1 LQSIFVNLK
10 NNEIVVII
18 FKKKRVSRMITNT
31 ELEYKGDLYPSEIV
45 SFKQEGDSVYF
56 HTDNSV
62 ILKLTVLRDSMIRF
76 RYTTKGYFSND
87 FSYAIDKSHS
97 HGYNFLEVTEDNHHY
112 QIKTSK
118 VQCRIQKIDMR
129 VSIYDLNENVLLED
143 ELGFHWEESYEY
155 GGNIVKMS
163 KASKDGECF
172 YGLGDKAT
180 QLNLKGKRVENF
192 ATDQYAFSK
201 DQEPLYKVVP
211 FYIGLQKKESYGI
224 FFDNT
229 FRTYFDF
236 CHERRNVTSFWAEGG
251 EMNYYFIY
259 GPLMQDVV
267 TTYTDLTGKPELP
280 PLWALGYHQCKWSYY
295 PESNVKEV
303 AAKFRELQIPCDAIY
318 LDIDYMD
325 GFRCF
330 IWNKNYFPDPKR
342 MVAELA
348 EDGFK
353 TIVIIDPGIKIDKE
367 YSIYKEA
374 LEKDYFCKRAD
385 GPFMKGK
392 VWPGECNFPDYTNPE
407 VREWWAGL
415 FKELISD
422 IGVKGVWNDMNEP
435 AVMEVPNKTFPMDVR
450 HNYDGNPCSHRKAH
464 NIYGTQM
471 ARATYHGVK
480 RFAYPKRPFVITR
493 SAYAGAQRYTSS
505 WTGDNVASWEH
516 LWIANIQ
523 VQRMCI
529 SGMGFTGSD
538 IGGFA
543 EQPSGE
549 LYARWI
555 QLGVFHPFCRTH
567 SSGDHGDQEPW
578 AFDEEVIDITRKFV
592 NLRYQLLPYLYTM
605 FWQYIEEG
613 IPMLKPLVYYD
624 QDDTQTH
631 YRNDE
636 FIFGNQILVCPILE
650 PNSLGRRM
658 YIPNGQWYNYWTNEF
673 ISGGKEIWV
682 DTKFDQIP
690 IFVKA
695 GAIIPKYPVQ
705 QYVGEKEITELT
717 LDLYFNE
724 GKEKSEIYEDAQDG
738 YDYKKGRYSLLS
750 LQTIGKEKELIV
762 QLHKEGKYITSYSTF
777 KINLFGLPFSV
788 KEIEIDNVKIDFDR
802 KSLDK
807 ENYLII
813 DKEFTELHIIGN

>member
-1 LQSIFVNLK
+1 
-10 NNEIVVII
+10 
-18 FKKKRVSRMITNT
+18 MITNT
-31 ELEYKGDLYPSEIV
+31 ELEYKGDLYPSKIV
-45 SFKQEGDSVYF
+45 SLKQEGDSIYF
-56 HTDNSV
+56 NTDNCV
-62 ILKLTVLRDSMIRF
+62 VLKVTILRDSLLRF
-76 RYTTKGYFSND
+76 RFTTKGYFSND
-87 FSYAIDKSHS
+87 FSYAIDKTQL
-97 HGYNFLEVTEDNHHY
+97 HGYNFLEISEEPDYY
-112 QIKTSK
+112 QIVTSK
-118 VQCRIQKIDMR
+118 IKCVIQKLDMR
-129 VSIYDLNENVLLED
+129 KSIYDLKGNILLED

-180 QLNLKGKRVENF
+180 QMNLKGKRLENF
-192 ATDQYAFSK
+192 ATDQYAFQK

-211 FYIGLQKKESYGI
+211 FYIGLQNKQAYGI

-229 FRTYFDF
+229 FRTFFDF

-251 EMNYYFIY
+251 EMNYYFFY
-259 GPLMQDVV
+259 GPKMQDVV

-295 PESNVKEV
+295 PERNVKEV

-318 LDIDYMD
+318 LDIDYME

-330 IWNKNYFPDPKR
+330 TWNKEYFPDPKR

-348 EDGFK
+348 DDGFK
-353 TIVIIDPGIKIDKE
+353 TVVIIDPGIKIDKE
-367 YSIYKEA
+367 YAVYKEA

-385 GPFMKGK
+385 GPYMKGK

-415 FKELISD
+415 FKELVSE

-450 HNYDGNPCSHRKAH
+450 HDYDGNPCSHRKAH

-505 WTGDNVASWEH
+505 WTGDNVATWEH
-516 LWIANIQ
+516 LWVANIQ
-523 VQRMCI
+523 VQRMSI

-578 AFDEEVIDITRKFV
+578 AFDDEVIDITRKFV
-592 NLRYQLLPYLYTM
+592 SLRYQLLPYLYTM
-605 FWQYIEEG
+605 FYQYIEEG
-613 IPMLKPLVYYD
+613 IPMLKPLVYFD
-624 QDDTQTH
+624 QDDIQTH

-636 FIFGNQILVCPILE
+636 FVFGNQILVCPILE
-650 PNSLGRRM
+650 PNGIGRRM
-658 YIPNGQWYNYWTNEF
+658 YIPRGQWYNYWTNNMVK
-673 ISGGKEIWV
+673 GGKEMWV
-682 DTKFDQIP
+682 DTQFDEIP
-690 IFVKA
+690 VFVKA
-695 GAIIPKYPVQ
+695 GSVIPKYPVQ
-705 QYVGEKEITELT
+705 QYVGELDFDELT
-717 LDLYFNE
+717 LDLYYKA
-724 GKEKSEIYEDAQDG
+724 GKEKSVVYEDAQDG
-738 YDYKKGRYSLLS
+738 YDYKKGRFSFL
-750 LQTIGKEKELIV
+750 TFRVTGKEKEINI
-762 QLHKEGKYITSYSTF
+762 QLHKDGKYETNYSKY
-777 KINLFGLPFSV
+777 KINLIGLPFKV
-788 KEIEIDNVKIDFDR
+788 KSIEIDNEEVLFD
-802 KSLDK
+802 SLAF
-807 ENYLII
+807 EINNYLIV
-813 DKEFTELHIIGN
+813 DKEFNVLHITGE

>member
-1 LQSIFVNLK
+1 
-10 NNEIVVII
+10 
-18 FKKKRVSRMITNT
+18 MITNT
-31 ELEYKGDLYPSEIV
+31 ELEFKGDLYPSKIV
-45 SFKQEGDSVYF
+45 SFKHEVDSVYF
-56 HTDNSV
+56 NTDNSV
-62 ILKLTVLRDSMIRF
+62 VLKVTVIRDSLIRF

-87 FSYAIDKSHS
+87 FSYAIDKNHA
-97 HGYNFLEVTEDNHHY
+97 HGYNFLEVTSEKEYY
-112 QIKTSK
+112 QIQTSK
-118 VQCRIQKIDMR
+118 VKCVIQKSDMR
-129 VSIYDLNENVLLED
+129 VSIFDLNGNVLLED
-143 ELGFHWEESYEY
+143 ELGFHWEESYEH

-180 QLNLKGKRVENF
+180 QMNLKGKRLENF
-192 ATDQYAFSK
+192 ATDQYAFQK

-211 FYIGLQKKESYGI
+211 FYIGLQNKQAYGI

-229 FRTYFDF
+229 FRTFFDF
-236 CHERRNVTSFWAEGG
+236 CHERRNVTSFWSEGG

-259 GPLMQDVV
+259 GPQMEDVV
-267 TTYTDLTGKPELP
+267 MSYTDLTGKPELP

-295 PESNVKEV
+295 PESNVKEIT
-303 AAKFRELQIPCDAIY
+303 AKFRELKIPCDAIY
-318 LDIDYMD
+318 LDIDYME

-330 IWNKNYFPDPKR
+330 TWNKEYFPDPKR

-353 TIVIIDPGIKIDKE
+353 TVVIIDPGIKIDKE
-367 YSIYKEA
+367 YSVYKEA

-385 GPFMKGK
+385 GPYMKGK

-450 HNYDGNPCSHRKAH
+450 HDYDGNPCSHRKAH

-480 RFAYPKRPFVITR
+480 RFAYPKRPFIITR
-493 SAYAGAQRYTSS
+493 SAYAGAQRYSSS
-505 WTGDNVASWEH
+505 WTGDNVATWEH

-523 VQRMCI
+523 VQRMSI

-578 AFDEEVIDITRKFV
+578 AFDSEVIDITRKFV

-624 QDDTQTH
+624 QTDIQTH

-636 FIFGNQILVCPILE
+636 FVFGNQILVCPILE
-650 PNSLGRRM
+650 PNAVGRRM
-658 YIPNGQWYNYWTNEF
+658 YIPRGQWYDYWTNNLVT
-673 ISGGKEIWV
+673 GGKEIWV
-682 DTKFDQIP
+682 DTKFDEIP
-690 IFVKA
+690 VFIKA
-695 GAIIPKYPVQ
+695 GAMIPKYPVQ
-705 QYVGEKEITELT
+705 QYVGELEFDELT
-717 LDLYFNE
+717 LDLYYKD
-724 GKEKSEIYEDAQDG
+724 GKEKSVVYEDAQDG
-738 YDYKKGRYSLLS
+738 YDYKKGRYSFLTF
-750 LQTIGKEKELIV
+750 QVTGKEKELNI
-762 QLHKEGKYITSYSTF
+762 QLHKEGKYDTPYSKY
-777 KINLFGLPFSV
+777 KINFIGFPFKV
-788 KEIEIDNVKIDFDR
+788 KSIEIDNEKVSFDS
-802 KSLDK
+802 KK
-807 ENYLII
+807 FEQNHFLIVA
-813 DKEFTELHIIGN
+813 KEFNVLNISGE

>member
-1 LQSIFVNLK
+1 
-10 NNEIVVII
+10 
-18 FKKKRVSRMITNT
+18 MITNT
-31 ELEYKGDLYPSEIV
+31 SLEYKGDLYPSKIV
-45 SFKQEGDSVYF
+45 SHEQEGDTILF
-56 HTDNSV
+56 NTDNKV
-62 ILKLTVLRDSMIRF
+62 ILKVTILRDSLIRF
-76 RYTTKGYFSND
+76 RFTTKGYFSND
-87 FSYAIDKSHS
+87 FSYAIDKTQL
-97 HGYNFLEVTEDNHHY
+97 HGYNFLELTEEETY
-112 QIKTSK
+112 FQIRTSK
-118 VQCRIQKIDMR
+118 VKCKIQKADLR
-129 VSIYDLNENVLLED
+129 LSIYDLNDLLILED

-163 KASKDGECF
+163 KSSKDGECF

-180 QLNLKGKRVENF
+180 QMNLKGKRVENF
-192 ATDQYAFSK
+192 ATDQYAYQK
-201 DQEPLYKVVP
+201 EQDPLYKVVP
-211 FYIGLQKKESYGI
+211 FYIGLQNKQSYGI

-229 FRTYFDF
+229 FRTFFDF
-236 CHERRNVTSFWAEGG
+236 CQERRNVTSFWAEGG

-259 GPLMQDVV
+259 GPQMQDVV
-267 TTYTDLTGKPELP
+267 ATYTDLTGKPELP
-280 PLWALGYHQCKWSYY
+280 PLWVLGYHQCKWSYY
-295 PESNVKEV
+295 PESKVKEITS
-303 AAKFRELQIPCDAIY
+303 KFRELKIPCDAIY

-330 IWNKNYFPDPKR
+330 TWNKNYFPDPKR

-353 TIVIIDPGIKIDKE
+353 TVVIIDPGIKIDKD
-367 YSIYKEA
+367 YWVYQEA

-385 GPFMKGK
+385 GPYMKGK
-392 VWPGECNFPDYTNPE
+392 VWPGECNFPDYTNPV

-415 FKELISD
+415 FKELISE

-450 HNYDGNPCSHRKAH
+450 HIYDGNPCSHRKAH

-480 RFAYPKRPFVITR
+480 RFVYPKRPFVITR
-493 SAYAGAQRYTSS
+493 SAYSGAQRYTSS
-505 WTGDNVASWEH
+505 WTGDNVATWEH

-523 VQRMCI
+523 VQRMSI

-543 EQPSGE
+543 EQPTGE

-567 SSGDHGDQEPW
+567 SSGDHGNQEPW
-578 AFDEEVIDITRKFV
+578 AFDEEVINITRKFV
-592 NLRYQLLPYLYTM
+592 SLRYQLLPYLYTM

-650 PNSLGRRM
+650 PNAVGRRM
-658 YIPNGQWYNYWTNEF
+658 YIPRGEWYNYWTNEF
-673 ISGGKEIWV
+673 SVGGREVWI
-682 DTKFDQIP
+682 DTKFDEIP
-690 IFVKA
+690 VFVKA
-695 GAIIPKYPVQ
+695 GSIIPKYPVQ
-705 QYVGEKEITELT
+705 QYVGELEFDELT
-717 LDLYFNE
+717 LDLYFKL
-724 GKEKSEIYEDAQDG
+724 GKEKSVVYEDAQDG
-738 YDYKKGRYSLLS
+738 YDYKKGRYSFLS
-750 LQTIGKEKELIV
+750 LKTIGKEKELIV
-762 QLHKEGKYITSYSTF
+762 QLHKEGKYETPYSKY
-777 KINLFGLPFSV
+777 KINLIGLPFKV
-788 KEIEIDNVKIDFDR
+788 TEIEIDNEKVTFDQIAFETN
-802 KSLDK
+802 KF
-807 ENYLII
+807 LIV
-813 DKEFTELHIIGN
+813 DKEFNELHIIGE

>member
-1 LQSIFVNLK
+1 
-10 NNEIVVII
+10 
-18 FKKKRVSRMITNT
+18 MITNT
-31 ELEYKGDLYPSEIV
+31 SLEHKGNLFPSKIV
-45 SFKQEGDSVYF
+45 SHEHEGDSISFY
-56 HTDNSV
+56 TDNNV
-62 ILKLTVLRDSMIRF
+62 ILKVTVLRDSLLRF
-76 RYTTKGYFSND
+76 RFTTKGYFSND
-87 FSYAIDKSHS
+87 FSYAIDKTQL
-97 HGYNFLEVTEDNHHY
+97 HGYNFLQVNEDENY
-112 QIKTSK
+112 FEIRTSK
-118 VQCRIQKIDMR
+118 VVCKIKKADVR
-129 VSIYDLNENVLLED
+129 LSIYDLNDCLILQD

-163 KASKDGECF
+163 KSSKDGECF

-180 QLNLKGKRVENF
+180 QMNLKGKRVENF
-192 ATDQYAFSK
+192 ATDQYAYQK

-211 FYIGLQKKESYGI
+211 FYIGLHNQKSYGV

-229 FRTYFDF
+229 FRTFFDF
-236 CHERRNVTSFWAEGG
+236 CQERRNVTSFWAEGG

-259 GPLMQDVV
+259 GPQMQDVV

-280 PLWALGYHQCKWSYY
+280 PLWVLGYHQCKWSYY
-295 PESNVKEV
+295 PESKVKEITS
-303 AAKFRELQIPCDAIY
+303 KFRELKIPCDAIY
-318 LDIDYMD
+318 LDIDYME

-330 IWNKNYFPDPKR
+330 TWNKEYFPDPKK
-342 MVAELA
+342 MVSELA

-353 TIVIIDPGIKIDKE
+353 TIVIIDPGIKIDKD
-367 YSIYKEA
+367 YWVYKEA
-374 LEKDYFCKRAD
+374 LEKGYFCKRAD
-385 GPFMKGK
+385 GPYMKGK
-392 VWPGECNFPDYTNPE
+392 VWPGECNFPDYTNPV

-450 HNYDGNPCSHRKAH
+450 HVYDGNPCSHRKAH

-493 SAYAGAQRYTSS
+493 SAYSGAQRYTSS
-505 WTGDNVASWEH
+505 WTGDNVATWEH

-523 VQRMCI
+523 VQRMSI

-543 EQPSGE
+543 EQPTGE

-567 SSGDHGDQEPW
+567 SSGDHGNQEPW
-578 AFDEEVIDITRKFV
+578 AFDEEVINITRKFV

-613 IPMLKPLVYYD
+613 VPMLKPLVYYD
-624 QDDTQTH
+624 QEDTQTH

-650 PNSLGRRM
+650 PNAVGRRM
-658 YIPNGQWYNYWTNEF
+658 YIPRGEWYNFWTNELF
-673 ISGGKEIWV
+673 TGGREIWI
-682 DTKFDQIP
+682 DTKFDEIP
-690 IFVKA
+690 VFIKA

-705 QYVGEKEITELT
+705 QYVGELEFDELI
-717 LDLYFNE
+717 LDVYFKK
-724 GKEKSEIYEDAQDG
+724 GKENSAVYEDAQDG
-738 YDYKKGRYSLLS
+738 YDYKKGRYSFLS
-750 LQTIGKEKELIV
+750 LRTIGKEKELII
-762 QLHKEGKYITSYSTF
+762 QLHKEGKYITPYSKY
-777 KINLFGLPFSV
+777 KINLIGLPFKV
-788 KEIEIDNVKIDFDR
+788 TEIEIDNEKIEFD
-802 KSLDK
+802 KINF
-807 ENYLII
+807 EQNNFLIV
-813 DKEFTELHIIGN
+813 DKEFNELHIVGE

>member
-1 LQSIFVNLK
+1 
-10 NNEIVVII
+10 
-18 FKKKRVSRMITNT
+18 MITNT
-31 ELEYKGDLYPSEIV
+31 ELEYKGDLFPSKITGFTKEV
-45 SFKQEGDSVYF
+45 DSVYF

-62 ILKLTVLRDSMIRF
+62 ILKITVLRDSMIRF

-87 FSYAIDKSHS
+87 FSYAIDKNQS
-97 HGYNFLEVTEDNHHY
+97 HGYNFLEVTDEIEY
-112 QIKTSK
+112 FVITTSK
-118 VQCRIQKIDMR
+118 VVCKVRKEDVKIAIFDLQGN
-129 VSIYDLNENVLLED
+129 SILED
-143 ELGFHWEESYEY
+143 ELGFHWEESYQY

-163 KASKDGECF
+163 KVAKEGESF

-180 QLNLKGKRVENF
+180 HLNLKGKRLENW
-192 ATDQYAFSK
+192 ATDQYAFHK

-211 FYIGLQKKESYGI
+211 FYIGLHNKISYGI

-229 FRTYFDF
+229 FRTFFDF

-259 GPLMQDVV
+259 GPQMQDVV

-280 PLWALGYHQCKWSYY
+280 PLWALGYHQCKWSYF
-295 PESNVKEV
+295 PESKVKEV
-303 AAKFRELQIPCDAIY
+303 TSKFRELQIPCDAIY
-318 LDIDYMD
+318 LDIDYME

-330 IWNKNYFPDPKR
+330 TWNKEYFPDPKK
-342 MVAELA
+342 MVDELSA
-348 EDGFK
+348 DGFK
-353 TIVIIDPGIKIDKE
+353 TVVIIDPGIKIDKE
-367 YSIYKEA
+367 YSIYNEA
-374 LEKDYFCKRAD
+374 VANDYFCKRAD
-385 GPFMKGK
+385 GPYMKGK
-392 VWPGECNFPDYTNPE
+392 VWPGECNFPDYTNPA

-435 AVMEVPNKTFPMDVR
+435 AVMEVPGKTFPMDVR
-450 HNYDGNPCSHRKAH
+450 HDYDGNPCSHRKAH

-471 ARATYHGVK
+471 ARATYEGVK
-480 RFAYPKRPFVITR
+480 RFAYPKRPFIITR
-493 SAYAGAQRYTSS
+493 SAYSGAQRYTSS

-523 VQRMCI
+523 MQRMSI

-578 AFDEEVIDITRKFV
+578 SFDDDVINITRKFV
-592 NLRYQLLPYLYTM
+592 SLRYQLLPYLYTM
-605 FWQYIEEG
+605 FWQYINEG
-613 IPMLKPLVYYD
+613 VPMLKPLVYFD
-624 QDDTQTH
+624 QEDSQTH
-631 YRNDE
+631 YRTDE

-658 YIPNGQWYNYWTNEF
+658 YLPIGNWYNYWTDEV
-673 ISGGKEIWV
+673 ISGRKEIWV
-682 DTKFDQIP
+682 STDYDQIP
-690 IFVKA
+690 IFIKE

-705 QYVGEKEITELT
+705 QYVGELEFDEITLEV
-717 LDLYFNE
+717 YFKL
-724 GKEKSEIYEDAQDG
+724 GKEKSVLYEDAQDG
-738 YDYKKGRYSLLS
+738 YDYNKGRYSLATFS
-750 LQTIGKEKELIV
+750 LKGKED
-762 QLHKEGKYITSYSTF
+762 QLVIQQHKEGKFNTQYSKF
-777 KINLFGLPFSV
+777 RINLHGLPFTV
-788 KEIEIDNVKIDFDR
+788 KKIQVDNEQI
-802 KSLDK
+802 SLDSISFD
-807 ENYLII
+807 NNSLVI
-813 DKEFTELHIIGN
+813 DKDFGELHIIG